1 MRARCLSSL
10 TRSAAM
16 LPALLQVALGLVPAR
31 AAEGAHVESSRHGD
45 VVEIRAA
52 ADLAADRATAW
63 RVLTDYGHYTAFIPG
78 MSVSRVVS
86 THGTSVIVEQAGT
99 AALGPLH
106 IPFEITFQIEESPPD
121 GIDSRA
127 VSGSLR
133 SIESRYTLAVREQG
147 SRLLYAGRV
156 RLGFPLL
163 GSLGRSVIEENVGR
177 QFGALVGE
185 IERQHRGEPA
195 PSTEAPR

>member
-1 MRARCLSSL
+1 TRHALTPYVRKPWRPERPPSDSMRARCLSSL

-86 THGTSVIVEQAGT
+86 T
-99 AALGPLH
+99 
-106 IPFEITFQIEESPPD
+106 
-121 GIDSRA
+121 
-127 VSGSLR
+127 
-133 SIESRYTLAVREQG
+133 
-147 SRLLYAGRV
+147 
-156 RLGFPLL
+156 
-163 GSLGRSVIEENVGR
+163 
-177 QFGALVGE
+177 
-185 IERQHRGEPA
+185 
-195 PSTEAPR
+195 